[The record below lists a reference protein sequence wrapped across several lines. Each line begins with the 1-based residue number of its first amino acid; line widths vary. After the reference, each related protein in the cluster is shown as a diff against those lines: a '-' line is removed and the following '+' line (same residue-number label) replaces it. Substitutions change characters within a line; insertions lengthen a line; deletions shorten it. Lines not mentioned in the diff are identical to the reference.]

1 MTKNDILKIEIV
13 LKEFGL
19 TNLGIVV
26 FNNRFLKKYDI
37 AMLIGPDEPF
47 FWDIFKKS
55 KEFTYRVK
63 NPLNK
68 WSKRI
73 IDSIAKNFLVLHFI
87 LFKIIQ
93 LYPFMIG
100 HLVLVNFG
108 KALLNY

>member
-47 FWDIFKKS
+47 FGIYLKS
-55 KEFTYRVK
+55 QK
-63 NPLNK
+63 NSP
-68 WSKRI
+68 
-73 IDSIAKNFLVLHFI
+73 
-87 LFKIIQ
+87 
-93 LYPFMIG
+93 ME
-100 HLVLVNFG
+100 
-108 KALLNY
+108 